1 MLNLFKP
8 IFSLPQKMSSVMYL
22 KKAKSIDFVSDTI
35 LNEMPWI

>member
-8 IFSLPQKMSSVMYL
+8 IFSQKMSSVMYL
-22 KKAKSIDFVSDTI
+22 KKAKSIDFVNDTI